1 MLVLARKANIS
12 AEIDKKKKQWT
23 HVKLTVLK
31 WKREV
36 KRKKEKENRVIFE
49 KETISMQTRSV
60 CARRQS
66 CAKSV
71 RYFVFK
77 NKHCRRYI
85 AEYDDASIILATSTN
100 PIGKIE
106 FGDKFLNEIT
116 YSLVKRIVCGQFN
129 YYCLISFERIFDNM
143 KNNKFFRVVFVN
155 GRIGW
160 CHQCCCLLVRSN
172 SQKQHQKPES
182 INTFDS
188 TLPKKKHNNSNT
200 NNRSKWPSINSWLWY
215 LIHSQAPIKWRHAH
229 KLMV

>member
-1 MLVLARKANIS
+1 MLKR
-12 AEIDKKKKQWT
+12 
-23 HVKLTVLK
+23 
-31 WKREV
+31 KREV

-100 PIGKIE
+100 PIGNIE

-129 YYCLISFERIFDNM
+129 YYCLIRFEHIFDNM
-143 KNNKFFRVVFVN
+143 KNNKFFSVVFVN
-155 GRIGW
+155 GRTIRY
-160 CHQCCCLLVRSN
+160 HQCCCLLVRSN

-188 TLPKKKHNNSNT
+188 TLPKKNT
-200 NNRSKWPSINSWLWY
+200 TTAIQTTDQNDR
-215 LIHSQAPIKWRHAH
+215 Q
-229 KLMV
+229 